1 MGKSVQNLRYLLIQQ
16 DLESHSS
23 TNASHE
29 SWDDNE
35 CDIVYHRKWFQT
47 WAHMFQLSTRCGSPF
62 QEAVK

>member
-23 TNASHE
+23 KNASHE

-35 CDIVYHRKWFQT
+35 CDIV
-47 WAHMFQLSTRCGSPF
+47 
-62 QEAVK
+62 